1 MTKDEK
7 IERLKKGIASETTP
21 DHIRE
26 LMKEELAELEK
37 HEPQKPV
44 KKAPGNPNLKK
55 GSKNPYYINHKEKKA
70 KQKAEEEAAR
80 LKAEEEAKKSRE
92 FTAAEKA
99 ALREEYAKRRA
110 KKKSKLEE
118 E

>member
-1 MTKDEK
+1 MTKEEK
-7 IERLKKGIASETTP
+7 IERLRKGIASETTP

-37 HEPQKPV
+37 PEPPMPV

-70 KQKAEEEAAR
+70 KKAEEEAR
-80 LKAEEEAKKSRE
+80 LKAEEEAKRRRE
-92 FTAAEKA
+92 FTADEKA

-110 KKKSKLEE
+110 KKKSKIEE